1 MMENKLDE
9 RVCTEGVCTEELKY
23 VNSEII
29 ENMPMEIF
37 SVLKGKG
44 LSLSQAEA
52 MLDYTKIL
60 MHKFIRV

>member
-1 MMENKLDE
+1 MADNEVLREKI
-9 RVCTEGVCTEELKY
+9 CTEELKY
-23 VNSEII
+23 VNSEIV

>member
-1 MMENKLDE
+1 MADKELNEKI
-9 RVCTEGVCTEELKY
+9 CTEELKY
-23 VNSEII
+23 VSSEII

-37 SVLKGKG
+37 LVLKGKG

>member
-1 MMENKLDE
+1 MKDNELREKI
-9 RVCTEGVCTEELKY
+9 CTKELKY
-23 VNSEII
+23 VKSEII
-29 ENMPMEIF
+29 EEMPKEIF

-60 MHKFIRV
+60 MHKFIQV

>member
-1 MMENKLDE
+1 MTDKELSEKI
-9 RVCTEGVCTEELKY
+9 CTDELKY
-23 VNSEII
+23 VSSEII

>member
-1 MMENKLDE
+1 MTDKELNEKI
-9 RVCTEGVCTEELKY
+9 CTDELKY
-23 VNSEII
+23 VSSEII

>member
-1 MMENKLDE
+1 MTDNELREKI
-9 RVCTEGVCTEELKY
+9 CTKELKY
-23 VNSEII
+23 VKSEII
-29 ENMPMEIF
+29 EEMPKEIF

-60 MHKFIRV
+60 MHKFIQV

>member
-1 MMENKLDE
+1 MADNKLNE
-9 RVCTEGVCTEELKY
+9 KICTEELKY
-23 VNSEII
+23 VNSEIV